1 MIATMADEFTIAGEI
16 QDSPKGLI
24 LDISD
29 ESKSEL
35 VKAVKRWRK
44 PGPVTIRI
52 REGKEPKS
60 LQQLKYIHGKVF
72 RDIADETGN
81 APDLVKDELKKKFL
95 SRVAEFVDMETGE
108 VTTRVIVPS
117 LADLTIDEMNRFI
130 DECVLFAGEF
140 LGMTIEAPDPAWKS
154 KRSAA

>member
-1 MIATMADEFTIAGEI
+1 MADEFTIAGEI
-16 QDSPKGLI
+16 QESPKGLI

-35 VKAVKRWRK
+35 VKAVRRWRK

-52 REGKEPKS
+52 RQGTEPKS

-95 SRVAEFVDMETGE
+95 SRVVEFVDMETGE

-130 DECVLFAGEF
+130 DECVQWAGEW
-140 LGMTIEAPDPAWKS
+140 LTLEIEPPDPKWKE
-154 KRSAA
+154 KRGKAAAA